1 MFNLFDLRL
10 LRRLDWVILPAL
22 ILLLGL
28 GVAALKSTAQARPAI
43 GLLVGKQI
51 IWIAAGFAFMCLAA
65 LIDYRALARWYHQIY
80 WLNIALLVTV
90 LILGHSSK
98 GAQRWIPLGPFM
110 LQPSEICKLTV
121 IVTLAVYLS
130 SVKTDISSF
139 SSFMGALKH
148 IALPILLIAAQP
160 DLGTALVIIA
170 ILGGMLLVSG
180 AGAKHLAASAGLLL
194 ALFPLIWRYGLR
206 DYQKRRLTGFLNP
219 LADPLGTS
227 YQLNQSKIAIGS
239 GRLFGQGL
247 FQGSQKDLS
256 FIPEQHTDFI
266 FTVIGEELGFMGGLA
281 LLALFGIILWRGFLI
296 MTESEDILGALMV
309 TGILSMLAFH
319 IFINLGMITGI
330 MPTTGI
336 PLPFISYGGSAMIT
350 DMTAIGLLLGIGMRR
365 NKLMF
370 F

>member
-1 MFNLFDLRL
+1 ML
-10 LRRLDWVILPAL
+10 LAL

-28 GVAALKSTAQARPAI
+28 GAVALKSTAQARPAI
-43 GLLVGKQI
+43 GPLVGKQI
-51 IWIAAGFAFMCLAA
+51 IWIAVGFIFMCLAA

-80 WLNIALLVTV
+80 WLNIALLVVV
-90 LILGHSSK
+90 LILGHNSK

-139 SSFMGALKH
+139 SSFMGALGH

-180 AGAKHLAASAGLLL
+180 AGVKHLAASAGLLL
-194 ALFPLIWRYGLR
+194 ALFPLVWRYGLR

-247 FQGSQKDLS
+247 FHGSQKNLS

-266 FTVIGEELGFMGGLA
+266 FTVIGEELGFVGGLA

-296 MTESEDILGALMV
+296 MTESEDMSGVLMV
-309 TGILSMLAFH
+309 AGILSMLAFH
-319 IFINLGMITGI
+319 ILVNLGMITGI

-365 NKLMF
+365 DKLMF